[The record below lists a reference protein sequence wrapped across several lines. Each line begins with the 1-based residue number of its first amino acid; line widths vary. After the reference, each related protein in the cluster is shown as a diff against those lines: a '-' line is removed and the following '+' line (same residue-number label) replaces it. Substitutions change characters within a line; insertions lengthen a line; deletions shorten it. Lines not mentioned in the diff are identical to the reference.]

1 MKAYLTEFFEVFT
14 YPEEAQE
21 QLFSAYDKIV
31 LNEEVWKEFDIL
43 LNTYA
48 EDKDCNFGD
57 LLARMS
63 EISHKAGVHEYV
75 GALLLSVCLT
85 KHSKKHFEAAGIS
98 EQIWF
103 NTMCDLKWKM
113 LECKDVYDIWGTFV
127 AGWFAGFFNVTRFG
141 LGRLQF
147 ELIPFNADYTKNGVT
162 LTPESTVINV
172 HIPRTGTRLDRESVL
187 ESYKEAA
194 QFFQEKYQLEQVAFV
209 CHSWLLY
216 PRNKEVLSTQ
226 SNLYAFFSDFDIV
239 KSGEDPNYG
248 EVWRLFDKNY
258 EGDVE

>member
-1 MKAYLTEFFEVFT
+1 MQEVCIGMKAYLTDFFKVFT

-31 LNEEVWKEFDIL
+31 LNKELRKEFDIL

-48 EDKDCNFGD
+48 ADKDCNFGD

-85 KHSKKHFEAAGIS
+85 KHSKKHYEAEGIS

-103 NTMCDLKWKM
+103 TTMCDLKWKM

-127 AGWFAGFFNVTRFG
+127 AGWLAGFFNVTRFG

-147 ELIPFNADYTKNGVT
+147 ELIPFNADYTKDGVT

-172 HIPRTGTRLDRESVL
+172 HIPRTGTRLERPRSSFKKDISWSRLHLCVTHGC
-187 ESYKEAA
+187 YIPATRKC
-194 QFFQEKYQLEQVAFV
+194 FQPSLI
-209 CHSWLLY
+209 CI
-216 PRNKEVLSTQ
+216 LSF
-226 SNLYAFFSDFDIV
+226 LI
-239 KSGEDPNYG
+239 
-248 EVWRLFDKNY
+248 LIL
-258 EGDVE
+258 